1 MVGEMAELP
10 GLELLGM
17 MTMAPFVEDEAIL
30 RATFGGT
37 RELMAAVARQ
47 VPSFRPEHLSM
58 GMSSDYEIAVE
69 EGSTLVRLGTVLF
82 GARET

>member
-1 MVGEMAELP
+1 MAELP
-10 GLELLGM
+10 GLELHGM
-17 MTMAPFVEDEAIL
+17 MTMAPFVEDEAVL
-30 RATFGGT
+30 RGTFAAT
-37 RELMAAVARQ
+37 RELMAEVARQ
-47 VPSFRPEHLSM
+47 VPSFRPHHLSM